1 MSMSSTIQK
10 VLVIGGTGA
19 QGKSVI
25 RELVRDGK
33 YAVTVLTRDVNSAS
47 AKALSNLGNVS
58 FIVGSYETE
67 KGLRDALTGQNG
79 VYVNFNSFSMTEGAE
94 YFWTF
99 RLYEIAVQSGVKRLV
114 YSGGQNR
121 PKMHQYAEEYRNSHQ
136 LTKGKLAEWIEAQP
150 LDIIEW
156 TIINGAVYTEM
167 LSVLLRPR
175 VLDDG
180 TYVFAAPLGDGYIAF
195 ADLSTYG
202 HYTRWIFDNP
212 AKSIGR
218 RISLPTYP
226 TSLKGI
232 AEAFARV
239 TDKQKT

>member
-1 MSMSSTIQK
+1 MFVPQ
-10 VLVIGGTGA
+10 
-19 QGKSVI
+19 
-25 RELVRDGK
+25 
-33 YAVTVLTRDVNSAS
+33 
-47 AKALSNLGNVS
+47 
-58 FIVGSYETE
+58 
-67 KGLRDALTGQNG
+67 
-79 VYVNFNSFSMTEGAE
+79 
-94 YFWTF
+94 
-99 RLYEIAVQSGVKRLV
+99 
-114 YSGGQNR
+114 
-121 PKMHQYAEEYRNSHQ
+121 
-136 LTKGKLAEWIEAQP
+136 KLAEWIEAQP

-239 TDKQKT
+239 TDKHVIAKDVTQDEWFAAASAYVNPDVKQP